1 MKIAIG
7 SDNAGFGLKEFL
19 KGKLIEA
26 GYEVEDLGTLRRD
39 AEIRYM
45 DAADRVAKA
54 VQSGAA
60 ARGILCCGTGM
71 GMSICANK
79 HKGIYCAVVE
89 SQWAAYN
96 CRFINNANEHRVPR
110 RGGRDARGCAGS
122 AGGACGRAGERVVLK
137 TEDKIPIWNDSRWGF
152 LNLSKMLD
160 S

>member
-19 KGKLIEA
+19 KGKLMEA

-79 HKGIYCAVVE
+79 HKGLYCAVVE

-96 CRFINNANEHRVPR
+96 CRFINNANML
-110 RGGRDARGCAGS
+110 AL
-122 AGGACGRAGERVVLK
+122 GERIVAPSMAWDMVQ
-137 TEDKIPIWNDSRWGF
+137 TF
-152 LNLSKMLD
+152 LNTAFHEGADETRAAVLEALVARVAERENEWF
-160 S
+160 

>member
-19 KGKLIEA
+19 KGKLMEA

-45 DAADRVAKA
+45 DTADRVAKA

-96 CRFINNANEHRVPR
+96 CRFINNANML
-110 RGGRDARGCAGS
+110 AL
-122 AGGACGRAGERVVLK
+122 GERIVAPSMAWDMVQ
-137 TEDKIPIWNDSRWGF
+137 TF
-152 LNLSKMLD
+152 LNTAFHEGADETRAAVLEALVARVAERENEWF
-160 S
+160 

>member
-1 MKIAIG
+1 M
-7 SDNAGFGLKEFL
+7 
-19 KGKLIEA
+19 EA

-60 ARGILCCGTGM
+60 ARGILCCGPGM

-79 HKGIYCAVVE
+79 HKGNYCAVVE

-96 CRFINNANEHRVPR
+96 CRFINNANML
-110 RGGRDARGCAGS
+110 AL
-122 AGGACGRAGERVVLK
+122 GERIVAPSMAWDMVQ
-137 TEDKIPIWNDSRWGF
+137 TF
-152 LNLSKMLD
+152 LNTAFHEGADETRAAVLEALVARVAERENEWF
-160 S
+160 

>member
-1 MKIAIG
+1 MKIALG

-19 KGKLIEA
+19 KGKLMEA

-96 CRFINNANEHRVPR
+96 CRFINNANML
-110 RGGRDARGCAGS
+110 AL
-122 AGGACGRAGERVVLK
+122 GERIVAPSMAWDMVQ
-137 TEDKIPIWNDSRWGF
+137 TF
-152 LNLSKMLD
+152 LNTAFHEGADETRAAVLEALVARVAERENEWF
-160 S
+160 

>member
-79 HKGIYCAVVE
+79 PKGIYCAVVE

-96 CRFINNANEHRVPR
+96 CRFINNANML
-110 RGGRDARGCAGS
+110 AL
-122 AGGACGRAGERVVLK
+122 GERIVAPSMAWDMVQ
-137 TEDKIPIWNDSRWGF
+137 TF
-152 LNLSKMLD
+152 LNTAFHEGADETRAAVLEALVARVAERENEWF
-160 S
+160 

>member
-96 CRFINNANEHRVPR
+96 CRFINNANML
-110 RGGRDARGCAGS
+110 AL
-122 AGGACGRAGERVVLK
+122 GERIVAPSMAWDMVQ
-137 TEDKIPIWNDSRWGF
+137 TF
-152 LNLSKMLD
+152 LNTAFHEGADETRAAVLEALVARVAERENVWF
-160 S
+160 

>member
-19 KGKLIEA
+19 KGKLMEA

-71 GMSICANK
+71 GMSICANQ

-96 CRFINNANEHRVPR
+96 CRFINNANML
-110 RGGRDARGCAGS
+110 AL
-122 AGGACGRAGERVVLK
+122 GERIVAPSMAWDMVQ
-137 TEDKIPIWNDSRWGF
+137 TF
-152 LNLSKMLD
+152 LNTAFHEGADETRAAVLEALVARVAERENEWF
-160 S
+160 

>member
-19 KGKLIEA
+19 KGKLMEA

-96 CRFINNANEHRVPR
+96 CRFINNANML
-110 RGGRDARGCAGS
+110 AL
-122 AGGACGRAGERVVLK
+122 GERIVAPSMAWDMVQ
-137 TEDKIPIWNDSRWGF
+137 TF
-152 LNLSKMLD
+152 LNTAFHEGADETRAAVLEALVARVAERENEWF
-160 S
+160 

>member
-19 KGKLIEA
+19 KGKLMEA

-96 CRFINNANEHRVPR
+96 CRFINNANML
-110 RGGRDARGCAGS
+110 AL
-122 AGGACGRAGERVVLK
+122 GERIVAPSMEWDMVQ
-137 TEDKIPIWNDSRWGF
+137 TF
-152 LNLSKMLD
+152 LNTAFHEGADETRAAVLEALVARVAERENEWF
-160 S
+160 

>member
-1 MKIAIG
+1 M
-7 SDNAGFGLKEFL
+7 
-19 KGKLIEA
+19 IEA

-96 CRFINNANEHRVPR
+96 CRFINNANML
-110 RGGRDARGCAGS
+110 AL
-122 AGGACGRAGERVVLK
+122 GERIVAPSMAWDMVQ
-137 TEDKIPIWNDSRWGF
+137 TF
-152 LNLSKMLD
+152 LNTAFHEGADETRAAVLEALVARVAERENEWF
-160 S
+160 

>member
-89 SQWAAYN
+89 SQWAAYQ
-96 CRFINNANEHRVPR
+96 CRFINNANML
-110 RGGRDARGCAGS
+110 AL
-122 AGGACGRAGERVVLK
+122 GERIVAPSMAWDMVQ
-137 TEDKIPIWNDSRWGF
+137 TF
-152 LNLSKMLD
+152 LNTAFHEGADETRAAVLEALVARVAEQENEWF
-160 S
+160 

>member
-19 KGKLIEA
+19 KGKLMEA

-96 CRFINNANEHRVPR
+96 SRFINNANML
-110 RGGRDARGCAGS
+110 AL
-122 AGGACGRAGERVVLK
+122 GERIVAPSMAWDMVQ
-137 TEDKIPIWNDSRWGF
+137 TF
-152 LNLSKMLD
+152 LNTAFHEGADETRAAVLEALVARVAERENEWF
-160 S
+160 

>member
-79 HKGIYCAVVE
+79 HKGIFCAVVE

-96 CRFINNANEHRVPR
+96 CRFINNANML
-110 RGGRDARGCAGS
+110 AL
-122 AGGACGRAGERVVLK
+122 GERIVAPSMAWDMVQ
-137 TEDKIPIWNDSRWGF
+137 TF
-152 LNLSKMLD
+152 LNTAFHEGADETRAAVLEALVARVAERENEWF
-160 S
+160 

>member
-96 CRFINNANEHRVPR
+96 CRFINNANML
-110 RGGRDARGCAGS
+110 AL
-122 AGGACGRAGERVVLK
+122 GERIVAPSMAWDMVQ
-137 TEDKIPIWNDSRWGF
+137 TF
-152 LNLSKMLD
+152 LNTAFHEGADETRAAVLEALVARVAERENEGF
-160 S
+160 

>member
-96 CRFINNANEHRVPR
+96 CRFINNANML
-110 RGGRDARGCAGS
+110 AL
-122 AGGACGRAGERVVLK
+122 GERIVAPSMACDMVQ
-137 TEDKIPIWNDSRWGF
+137 TF
-152 LNLSKMLD
+152 LNTAFHEGADETRAAVLEALVARVAERENEWF
-160 S
+160 

>member
-19 KGKLIEA
+19 KGKLMEA

-71 GMSICANK
+71 GMNICANK

-96 CRFINNANEHRVPR
+96 CRFINNANML
-110 RGGRDARGCAGS
+110 AL
-122 AGGACGRAGERVVLK
+122 GERIVAPSMAWDMVQ
-137 TEDKIPIWNDSRWGF
+137 TF
-152 LNLSKMLD
+152 LNTAFHEGADETRAAVLEALVARVAERENEWF
-160 S
+160 

>member
-7 SDNAGFGLKEFL
+7 SDNAGFCLKEFL

-96 CRFINNANEHRVPR
+96 CRFINNANML
-110 RGGRDARGCAGS
+110 AL
-122 AGGACGRAGERVVLK
+122 GERIVAPSMAWDMVQ
-137 TEDKIPIWNDSRWGF
+137 TF
-152 LNLSKMLD
+152 LNTAFHEGADETRASVLEALVARVAEQENEWF
-160 S
+160 

>member
-7 SDNAGFGLKEFL
+7 SDNPGFGLKEFL
-19 KGKLIEA
+19 KGKLMEA

-96 CRFINNANEHRVPR
+96 CRFINNANML
-110 RGGRDARGCAGS
+110 AL
-122 AGGACGRAGERVVLK
+122 GERIVAPSMAWDMVQ
-137 TEDKIPIWNDSRWGF
+137 TF
-152 LNLSKMLD
+152 LNTAFHEGADETRAAVLEALVARVAERENEWF
-160 S
+160 

>member
-19 KGKLIEA
+19 KEKLIEA
-26 GYEVEDLGTLRRD
+26 GYEVDDLGTLNRD
-39 AEIRYM
+39 AEVRYM

-54 VQSGAA
+54 VQNGAA

-96 CRFINNANEHRVPR
+96 CRFINNANML
-110 RGGRDARGCAGS
+110 AL
-122 AGGACGRAGERVVLK
+122 GERIVAPSMAWDIVQ
-137 TEDKIPIWNDSRWGF
+137 TF
-152 LNLSKMLD
+152 LNTEFHEGAAETRAAVLEGLVARVAERENEWF
-160 S
+160 

>member
-19 KGKLIEA
+19 KGKLMEA

-60 ARGILCCGTGM
+60 ARGILCCGTG
-71 GMSICANK
+71 
-79 HKGIYCAVVE
+79 KGIYCAVVE

-96 CRFINNANEHRVPR
+96 CRFINNANML
-110 RGGRDARGCAGS
+110 AL
-122 AGGACGRAGERVVLK
+122 GERIVAPSMAWDMVQ
-137 TEDKIPIWNDSRWGF
+137 TF
-152 LNLSKMLD
+152 LNTAFHEGADETRAAVLEALVARVAERENEWF
-160 S
+160 

>member
-19 KGKLIEA
+19 QGKLIEA

-96 CRFINNANEHRVPR
+96 CRFINNANML
-110 RGGRDARGCAGS
+110 AL
-122 AGGACGRAGERVVLK
+122 GERIVAPSMAWDMVQ
-137 TEDKIPIWNDSRWGF
+137 TF
-152 LNLSKMLD
+152 LNTAFHEGADETRAAVLEALVARVAERENEWF
-160 S
+160 

>member
-19 KGKLIEA
+19 KGKLMEA

-96 CRFINNANEHRVPR
+96 CRFINNANML
-110 RGGRDARGCAGS
+110 AL
-122 AGGACGRAGERVVLK
+122 GERIVAPSMAWDMVQ
-137 TEDKIPIWNDSRWGF
+137 TF
-152 LNLSKMLD
+152 LNTAVHEGADETRAAVLEALVARVAERENEWF
-160 S
+160 

>member
-96 CRFINNANEHRVPR
+96 CRFINNANML
-110 RGGRDARGCAGS
+110 AL
-122 AGGACGRAGERVVLK
+122 GERIVAPSMAWDMVQ
-137 TEDKIPIWNDSRWGF
+137 TF
-152 LNLSKMLD
+152 LNTAFHEGADETRAAVMEALVARVAERENEWF
-160 S
+160 

>member
-79 HKGIYCAVVE
+79 HKGLYCAVVE

-96 CRFINNANEHRVPR
+96 CRFINNANML
-110 RGGRDARGCAGS
+110 AL
-122 AGGACGRAGERVVLK
+122 GERIVAPSMAWDMVQ
-137 TEDKIPIWNDSRWGF
+137 TF
-152 LNLSKMLD
+152 LNTAFHEGADETRAAVLEALVARVAERENEWF
-160 S
+160 

>member
-79 HKGIYCAVVE
+79 HKRIYCAVVE

-96 CRFINNANEHRVPR
+96 CRFINNANML
-110 RGGRDARGCAGS
+110 AL
-122 AGGACGRAGERVVLK
+122 GERIVAPSMAWDMVQ
-137 TEDKIPIWNDSRWGF
+137 TF
-152 LNLSKMLD
+152 LNTAFHEGADETRAAVLEALVARVAERENEWF
-160 S
+160 

>member
-96 CRFINNANEHRVPR
+96 CRFINNANML
-110 RGGRDARGCAGS
+110 AL
-122 AGGACGRAGERVVLK
+122 GERIVAPSMAWDMVQ
-137 TEDKIPIWNDSRWGF
+137 TF
-152 LNLSKMLD
+152 LNTAFHEGADETRAAVLEALVARVAERENEWF
-160 S
+160 

>member
-79 HKGIYCAVVE
+79 HKGISCAVVE

-96 CRFINNANEHRVPR
+96 CRFINNANML
-110 RGGRDARGCAGS
+110 AL
-122 AGGACGRAGERVVLK
+122 GERIVAPSMAWDMVQ
-137 TEDKIPIWNDSRWGF
+137 TF
-152 LNLSKMLD
+152 LNTAFHEGADETRAAVLEALVARVAERENEWF
-160 S
+160 

>member
-1 MKIAIG
+1 MK
-7 SDNAGFGLKEFL
+7 
-19 KGKLIEA
+19 IEA

-96 CRFINNANEHRVPR
+96 CRFINNANML
-110 RGGRDARGCAGS
+110 AL
-122 AGGACGRAGERVVLK
+122 GERIVAPSMAWDMVQ
-137 TEDKIPIWNDSRWGF
+137 TF
-152 LNLSKMLD
+152 LNTAFHEGADETRAAVLEALVARVAERENEWF
-160 S
+160 

>member
-96 CRFINNANEHRVPR
+96 CRFINNANML
-110 RGGRDARGCAGS
+110 AL
-122 AGGACGRAGERVVLK
+122 GERIVAPSMAWDLVQ
-137 TEDKIPIWNDSRWGF
+137 TF
-152 LNLSKMLD
+152 LNTAFHEGADETRASVLEALVARVAERENEWF
-160 S
+160 

>member
-19 KGKLIEA
+19 KGKLMEA

-54 VQSGAA
+54 VRSGAA

-96 CRFINNANEHRVPR
+96 CRFINNANML
-110 RGGRDARGCAGS
+110 AL
-122 AGGACGRAGERVVLK
+122 GERIVAPSMAWDMVQ
-137 TEDKIPIWNDSRWGF
+137 TF
-152 LNLSKMLD
+152 LNTAFHEGADETRAAVLEALVARVAERENEWF
-160 S
+160 

>member
-54 VQSGAA
+54 VQSG
-60 ARGILCCGTGM
+60 
-71 GMSICANK
+71 
-79 HKGIYCAVVE
+79 
-89 SQWAAYN
+89 
-96 CRFINNANEHRVPR
+96 VPR
-110 RGGRDARGCAGS
+110 AEFCAAEPGW
-122 AGGACGRAGERVVLK
+122 E
-137 TEDKIPIWNDSRWGF
+137 
-152 LNLSKMLD
+152 
-160 S
+160 

>member
-1 MKIAIG
+1 M
-7 SDNAGFGLKEFL
+7 
-19 KGKLIEA
+19 
-26 GYEVEDLGTLRRD
+26 EDLGTLRRD

-96 CRFINNANEHRVPR
+96 CRFINNANML
-110 RGGRDARGCAGS
+110 AL
-122 AGGACGRAGERVVLK
+122 GERIVAPSMAWDMVQ
-137 TEDKIPIWNDSRWGF
+137 TF
-152 LNLSKMLD
+152 LNTAFHEGADETRAAVLEALVARVAERENEWF
-160 S
+160 